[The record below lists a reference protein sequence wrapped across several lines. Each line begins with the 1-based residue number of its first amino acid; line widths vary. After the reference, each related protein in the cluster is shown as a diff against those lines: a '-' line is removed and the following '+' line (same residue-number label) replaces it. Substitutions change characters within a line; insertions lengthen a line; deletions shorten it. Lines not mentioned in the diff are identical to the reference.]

1 MNLEEMTAGDTLP
14 IVYKHKIN
22 DEYVNLP
29 EGYDLI
35 FGLRQENGS
44 SVVTYSYQNNE
55 IENTEA
61 GFYMKRL
68 DHEFSKSLS
77 GTIVIEMVI
86 YSRDGS
92 FVQHCG
98 SPRKVK
104 VLPSFMNEYLDIYM
118 DCLAG
123 GGETRKKDGALPKK
137 KLTDGM
143 TLQEVID
150 YLDAYDRWSLIG
162 N

>member
-1 MNLEEMTAGDTLP
+1 MNIEEMTAGDTLP

-61 GFYMKRL
+61 GVYMKRL

-104 VLPSFMNEYLDIYM
+104 VLPSFMNEYLDI
-118 DCLAG
+118 
-123 GGETRKKDGALPKK
+123 E
-137 KLTDGM
+137 
-143 TLQEVID
+143 
-150 YLDAYDRWSLIG
+150 
-162 N
+162 